1 MSRLRI
7 AIADDDPRMRSYVV
21 YLVKMLGHKVSVQVE
36 NGAKLVEQ
44 CLAIVP
50 DLIISDMQMPV
61 LNGLEA
67 VDRIWETNPIPA
79 ILVSGLPESELFAG
93 RSPGPKPFYLMK
105 PFNLHE
111 LTESIRGA
119 AFELARRDSAPPSA
133 VGKPNAVA
141 GAGPDSGQAASW
153 RARTETRNE
162 NARLNRYEDKSGRI
176 SPLNSSTSYPAKLS
190 AKHGPRSG
198 DR

>member
-7 AIADDDPRMRSYVV
+7 AIADDDPRTRSYVV
-21 YLVKMLGHKVSVQVE
+21 YLVKLLGHQASVQVE

-61 LNGLEA
+61 MNGLEA
-67 VDRIWETNPIPA
+67 VDRIWETRPIPA

-93 RSPGPKPFYLMK
+93 RSPGRRPFYLMK

-111 LTESIRGA
+111 LTESIRRAAFGLGRMQPAPLSGA
-119 AFELARRDSAPPSA
+119 AKANAPFQ
-133 VGKPNAVA
+133 A
-141 GAGPDSGQAASW
+141 GDDPAPTDP
-153 RARTETRNE
+153 RLTRPEMRNE
-162 NARLNRYEDKSGRI
+162 SARVKRNDDTGRI
-176 SPLNSSTSYPAKLS
+176 PSRNSPASYPAKLS
-190 AKHGPRSG
+190 ANHRPGSG

>member
-21 YLVKMLGHKVSVQVE
+21 HLVKMLGHKASVQAE

-44 CLAIVP
+44 CLEFVP

-61 LNGLEA
+61 MNGLEA

-93 RSPGPKPFYLMK
+93 RSPGRRPFYLMK

-111 LTESIRGA
+111 LTESIRRT
-119 AFELARRDSAPPSA
+119 AFEFARMESSPLSEAAKANAPLQAGGDPAPTASRLARP
-133 VGKPNAVA
+133 
-141 GAGPDSGQAASW
+141 
-153 RARTETRNE
+153 EMRNE
-162 NARLNRYEDKSGRI
+162 SARVKRNDDAGRVP
-176 SPLNSSTSYPAKLS
+176 SRSSSMSYPAKLS
-190 AKHGPRSG
+190 AKHRPRSG